1 MAMFWKAI
9 AGALISVIL
18 CLAVSKQQKDLS
30 LILNMAVCCMVC
42 LMGITYLEPVLEFLR
57 ELEALGGLQ
66 KDMLGILLKAVGIS
80 LTAEISGTICA
91 DGGNAS
97 LGQAIRILANALIL
111 YISLPIMRT
120 MLDLVQKIL
129 GAL

>member
-9 AGALISVIL
+9 VGALIAVIL
-18 CLAVSKQQKDLS
+18 CLAVGKQQKDLS

-80 LTAEISGTICA
+80 LTAEISGMICA

-97 LGQAIRILANALIL
+97 LGQAIRILANALVL
-111 YISLPIMRT
+111 YLSLPIMRT